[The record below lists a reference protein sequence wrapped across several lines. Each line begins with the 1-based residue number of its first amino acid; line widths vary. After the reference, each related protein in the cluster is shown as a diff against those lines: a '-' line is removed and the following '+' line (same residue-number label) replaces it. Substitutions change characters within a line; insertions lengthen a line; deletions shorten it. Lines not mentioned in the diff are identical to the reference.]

1 MIEAKSMQLVCETER
16 LILKVLNSMDAFQV
30 LAFLSN
36 NRQLF
41 EQYEGEKNEYF
52 YTMDYI
58 RDMLTAEYNQIIKGG
73 SLRYYIYLKS
83 NPNRIIG
90 TVSLTGFRWAPY
102 DSCNIG
108 YKFDGDFHHYGYAF
122 ESIWFLLSNIVPQYR
137 LHRITAYIAPDN
149 LASIR
154 LIGKLG
160 FCYEGTA
167 RGYVKIHGKW
177 TDHRQYSLLFNK
189 E

>member
-1 MIEAKSMQLVCETER
+1 MQLVCETER
-16 LILKVLNSMDAFQV
+16 LILKVLNSIDAFQV

-41 EQYEGEKNEYF
+41 EKYEGEKSENF
-52 YTMDYI
+52 YTMSYI
-58 RDMLTAEYNQIIKGG
+58 KDMLAAEYNQIIKGG

-83 NPNRIIG
+83 NLDRIIG
-90 TVSLTGFRWAPY
+90 TISLTGFRRSPY

-108 YKFDGDFHHYGYAF
+108 YKFDSDFHHQGYAF
-122 ESIWFLLSNIVPQYR
+122 EALWFLLSNVVPKYR

-154 LIGKLG
+154 LIGRLG
-160 FCYEGTA
+160 FYYEGTA
-167 RGYVKIHGKW
+167 RGYAKVHGEW
-177 TDHRQYSLLFNK
+177 VDHQQYSLLYNK
-189 E
+189 